1 MRTGDPYIQQLFE
14 KYIQGIISE
23 KEMEEMLAYFKTH
36 GVPEDIDGIL
46 MEEMQQVIRDDDT
59 LGQLTG
65 RVEDRLRA
73 RLQVRQQTSWIK
85 PIRTWIPYAAAVV
98 IAGVLLWGVDRFYL
112 TNPIGDMVA
121 ESATLSEEEI
131 SPAGNRASLVLSDG
145 RVIALD
151 EDEQGIVLDGQRIT
165 YQGGNSTLLDLGSQ
179 SPVESITLSTPRG
192 GTYKMT
198 LPDGTLVWLN
208 AGSTLTYP
216 SRFAEDERIVHLD
229 GEAYFSV
236 KQQQGSNGLM
246 PFKVVSTQ
254 QTIDVL
260 GTEFNVSAYADETE
274 TRTTL
279 VEGRVSIRSAGQLE
293 DLILLPGEQSLVQVN
308 HLSKFRVDVR
318 DYTDWK
324 NGEFVFRNESAPQ
337 VLRRIARWYDVDLEY
352 SGDGSF
358 DEKYSGTISRYGE
371 LQTVLDIMAEAGSLR
386 FAIQDRTV
394 EVYKERRKQPIR

>member
-352 SGDGSF
+352 CGDGSF